1 MKSGRKPS
9 KYRMVSPKL
18 CGTKCVELFYFTN
31 KFDKSELRLSAR
43 KDEGEDRVWF
53 ESELGKKT
61 DDWTR
66 AVVEI
71 KAEEETCFKVII
83 HSFWLIRHVFHLTVC
98 PQTRIKKSIK
108 QK

>member
-53 ESELGKKT
+53 ESGLGKN
-61 DDWTR
+61 DWTR

-83 HSFWLIRHVFHLTVC
+83 HSFWMIRHIFRLSVS
-98 PQTRIKKSIK
+98 PQTRIEKSIK

>member
-1 MKSGRKPS
+1 
-9 KYRMVSPKL
+9 MVSPKL

-53 ESELGKKT
+53 ESGLGKKT

-83 HSFWLIRHVFHLTVC
+83 NSFWLIRHVFHLTVC